1 MTRLKIDYGIDLGTT
16 NSAICRMENGVP
28 TIKKIEV
35 TDDIMPSCVSFN
47 KKKSIIV
54 GTAAYR
60 SLKSDKRKSVKTGN
74 KDSSNTFIEFKR
86 GMGNDVKFH
95 SSNMERDYTP
105 EELSAEV
112 LKALKSYISDEN
124 VNAAIITVPAKF
136 TVNQKTATLQA
147 AEKAGFQQCEL
158 LQEPVA
164 AAMAYGLNSSEKNGN
179 WMVFDFGG
187 GTFDAALL
195 KEEDGIMQVYDT
207 EGDNYLGGKNLD
219 EALVDNILI
228 PYLSENFAIDDIL
241 NDNDKKQ
248 ALREAMKTYA
258 EEVKNEL
265 SFKDHYDLYTDPG
278 DLCEDENGEDINLD
292 LTLTQQ
298 QVNDIFIPIF
308 QKAVDICK
316 KLIERNHLCGN
327 QIDKLILV
335 GGPTHSPL
343 IRKMLREQITDNVDF
358 SQDPMTVV
366 AKGAALYASTIDN
379 KNATNEISKQT
390 LKLEVTF
397 EPTSVETTEW
407 VSIKLS
413 DDDNIETTWIEL
425 ERNDKSWASGR
436 TEINKKGDV
445 VEVHLNEGKANA
457 FKISAFD
464 KQGNHIDCFPE
475 EISIIQGSKIGSA
488 PLPYNIGIAVW
499 DEEKDKNIF
508 TALKGLEKNKPV
520 PAVGVRNGLKTTNK
534 LRPGI
539 ASDLIRIPVYQAE
552 SNGEGKNATL
562 FEYVA
567 DVIVTGEEVNDL
579 IEEDTE
585 INVTLKVDTSE
596 MMTMEMFFPTLDFS
610 IKKKLDTSKK
620 QVASEEEISSSI
632 QGADRTLNN
641 INNGDETERL
651 KNKLDDVRKESQN
664 SNDRKAVLQHL
675 KEVLREIEDL
685 NDGTEWDRIE
695 TNIQEGFDRLINANK
710 DLGNAQTSKI
720 IEELREQTD
729 KVIREK
735 DIKAGRTVL
744 KQIEELFFELT
755 KFYQV
760 IHFIKD
766 WNENFDNENWK
777 DRNRARQLVNIG
789 MDKINN
795 NPTYNEL
802 LPIAQ
807 ELINLLPRTNNLPNG
822 ILKQ

>member
-1 MTRLKIDYGIDLGTT
+1 MARFMIDYGIDLGTT

-28 TIKKIEV
+28 VIKKSDV
-35 TDDIMPSCVSFN
+35 GADTLPSCVSFT
-47 KKKSIIV
+47 KKMSIRV
-54 GTAAYR
+54 GQAAINDIEAAKRR
-60 SLKSDKRKSVKTGN
+60 SMREG
-74 KDSSNTFIEFKR
+74 SSQSTNAFIEFKR
-86 GMGNDVKFH
+86 TMGTDQTY
-95 SSNMERDYTP
+95 SSSFMNRSFTS

-112 LKALKSYISDEN
+112 LKTLKSFISDE
-124 VNAAIITVPAKF
+124 VFRSVVVTVPAKF
-136 TVNQKTATLQA
+136 TVNQKDATIKA
-147 AEKAGFQQCEL
+147 AELAGFGYCEL
-158 LQEPVA
+158 LQEPIA
-164 AAMAYGLNSSEKNGN
+164 AAMAYAVNSEHKNGN

-195 KEEDGIMQVYDT
+195 KEEDGLMQVYDT
-207 EGDNYLGGKNLD
+207 EGDNSLGGKNLD

-258 EEVKNEL
+258 EEIKNEL

-278 DLCEDENGEDINLD
+278 DLCEDENGDDINLN

-457 FKISAFD
+457 FKIS
-464 KQGNHIDCFPE
+464 
-475 EISIIQGSKIGSA
+475 
-488 PLPYNIGIAVW
+488 
-499 DEEKDKNIF
+499 
-508 TALKGLEKNKPV
+508 
-520 PAVGVRNGLKTTNK
+520 
-534 LRPGI
+534 
-539 ASDLIRIPVYQAE
+539 
-552 SNGEGKNATL
+552 
-562 FEYVA
+562 
-567 DVIVTGEEVNDL
+567 
-579 IEEDTE
+579 
-585 INVTLKVDTSE
+585 
-596 MMTMEMFFPTLDFS
+596 
-610 IKKKLDTSKK
+610 
-620 QVASEEEISSSI
+620 
-632 QGADRTLNN
+632 
-641 INNGDETERL
+641 
-651 KNKLDDVRKESQN
+651 
-664 SNDRKAVLQHL
+664 
-675 KEVLREIEDL
+675 
-685 NDGTEWDRIE
+685 
-695 TNIQEGFDRLINANK
+695 
-710 DLGNAQTSKI
+710 
-720 IEELREQTD
+720 
-729 KVIREK
+729 
-735 DIKAGRTVL
+735 
-744 KQIEELFFELT
+744 
-755 KFYQV
+755 
-760 IHFIKD
+760 
-766 WNENFDNENWK
+766 
-777 DRNRARQLVNIG
+777 
-789 MDKINN
+789 
-795 NPTYNEL
+795 
-802 LPIAQ
+802 
-807 ELINLLPRTNNLPNG
+807 
-822 ILKQ
+822 